1 MFSSIKPKS
10 SPLASIERFF
20 SGIVT
25 GGGTDLKIDN
35 SPKVDQEQPLHSS
48 DKESTPAKAPVVGII
63 GAKGG
68 VGATIFAINLA
79 CALGEKKKQS
89 VLIDCNL
96 QQPDIALTLG
106 LSPRYNLCD
115 LIERRSRL
123 DEKVLA
129 ACCERIKYE
138 KQTLEVITP
147 PLDLESSL
155 AAELS
160 VLPECLERIQSLKE
174 LIFLDLPK
182 QLDQNLLSLL
192 DRCDRIIL
200 VTEPTISSVSGAK
213 RWLSV
218 FNDLDY
224 SRDDIAIAFNRS
236 GKNLKQMEQE
246 AAKALGLKRNWYLP
260 SAYNALEQSCL
271 EGTPLVVSHSK
282 DAYVK
287 SIYKIAEEF
296 EAWLGPEAGTGI
308 KAEGKSDV

>member
-1 MFSSIKPKS
+1 MFSSIKIKS
-10 SPLASIERFF
+10 SPLASIDRFF
-20 SGIVT
+20 SGIGL

-35 SPKVDQEQPLHSS
+35 SQKVDQEETLPSKADS
-48 DKESTPAKAPVVGII
+48 RPPVNAPVIGII

-79 CALGEKKKQS
+79 CAFGKKDKQS
-89 VLIDCNL
+89 ILIDCNL
-96 QQPDIALTLG
+96 QQPDVALTLG
-106 LSPRYNLCD
+106 LSPKYNLCD

-129 ACCERIKYE
+129 ACCERIEFE
-138 KQTLEVITP
+138 KQVLEVITP

-155 AAELS
+155 AADLS
-160 VLPECLERIQSLKE
+160 VLPECLERIQPLKE
-174 LIFLDLPK
+174 VLFLDLPK

-192 DRCDRIIL
+192 DCCDRIIL

-218 FNDLDY
+218 FSDLEY
-224 SRDDIAIAFNRS
+224 SRADIAIAFNRS

-246 AAKALGLKRNWYLP
+246 AAKALGLKRTWYLP
-260 SAYNALEQSCL
+260 SSYNALEQSCL

-287 SIYKIAEEF
+287 SVIKIAEEL
-296 EAWLGPEAGTGI
+296 ETWLAPGAGTGI
-308 KAEGKSDV
+308 KAEDKSDV